1 MPNVNGMNFP
11 YTPMGMKQAE
21 LMKRRAMMTAKI
33 GKELKQVPSG
43 KDGAGLRA
51 LPASVRNKMGYAR
64 RGKEIKYQPG
74 GQPGDGKD
82 KKPKTMMQYYAGGTP
97 AVNRRGKRIPGMF
110 EGNM

>member
-1 MPNVNGMNFP
+1 MPGYMKSP
-11 YTPMGMKQAE
+11 MDMMGMRDKN

>member
-1 MPNVNGMNFP
+1 MPGYKNPMNM
-11 YTPMGMKQAE
+11 MGMRDE
-21 LMKRRAMMTAKI
+21 NLMKRKMMMTAKI

-64 RGKEIKYQPG
+64 RGKEMKYQG
-74 GQPGDGKD
+74 GGAPGDGKD

-97 AVNRRGKRIPGMF
+97 AVNKRGKRIPGMF